1 MVPPHRPPPPHHVQ
15 QVIPG
20 DAMVPLGIRF
30 YGLGAIALG
39 AVGIVW
45 GDFALQWQPV
55 AAWFPGRTVLAYI
68 FAAALVLA
76 GACVNDL
83 NPSKGRREVVLGAAA
98 LSGLY
103 AVVVVFMHGPLI
115 FQHPTQVAAW
125 SGAAEQLALVAGG
138 LAAYAYL
145 ASAAPWLATRNST
158 ISNLGK
164 VSVMMM
170 GLCLVVFGI
179 AHFVYLDFTASMVPA
194 WLPGSQKFWAAAT
207 GIGHLAAGVA
217 FLTGVKARLAAFAVT
232 AMFGSFSILVHLP
245 LILTDPHA
253 HLSWIMNAINLA
265 LTGAAWAVAVYLA
278 STQKAPAAKEL
289 QRVLQ

>member
-1 MVPPHRPPPPHHVQ
+1 
-15 QVIPG
+15 
-20 DAMVPLGIRF
+20 MVPLGIRF

-39 AVGIVW
+39 VVGIIW

-55 AAWFPGRTVLAYI
+55 ASWFPGRTVLAYV

-76 GACVNDL
+76 GAGVNDL
-83 NPSKGRREVVLGAAA
+83 NPSKRRREVVPGAAA
-98 LSGLY
+98 LAGLY
-103 AVVVVFMHGPLI
+103 AVVVVLMHGPLI
-115 FQHPTQVAAW
+115 FQRPTLVAAW
-125 SGAAEQLALVAGG
+125 SGAAEQMALVAGG

-145 ASAAPWLATRNST
+145 TRAAPWLTARNS
-158 ISNLGK
+158 SRPDPGK
-164 VSVMMM
+164 VAVMMM
-170 GLCLVVFGI
+170 GLCLLVFGV

-194 WLPGSQKFWAAAT
+194 WLPGSQRFWAAAT

-253 HLSWIMNAINLA
+253 HLSWVMNAINLA
-265 LTGAAWAVAVYLA
+265 LTGAAWAVATYIA
-278 STQKAPAAKEL
+278 GTQKAPAAERL